1 MSEEEHVKQ
10 FLNSSTFN
18 QLSAN
23 QQKHAQAILTRFN
36 SFMNDEQHLADTA
49 WTPQAVQQ
57 VMVGQFI
64 ADPDLTNSFG
74 IAVAPVLKAY
84 QRFLKVDNLSELEQ
98 AIDDQ
103 RATMNECRK
112 SHQTLQELNGKGSKS
127 PKATSKKAPAKKAK
141 TSKKGSTAKKATT
154 KKAVPQSTS
163 HPLSAAD
170 LSALVDEVKQAVL
183 EAPEFQDQALNSA
196 DQQYLVTQ
204 FLTLINQECH
214 QRPNE
219 WQFNDLQMVLGMM
232 MPLDPNITKSEIEN
246 IVPTAQALFEY
257 LKRTG
262 HIEMDQYK
270 VGLKAIANMQNSQ
283 NVLALMNRKERQTQL
298 MMSYIRSQGVD
309 IDDVKKTDKWMDEHR
324 TEVADFMKTILKP
337 WSAYERQQLKHQ
349 QRGQQLQQGARDQ
362 QLRHK
367 KRVPQGIKFSKKLRR
382 RLRRHK

>member
-74 IAVAPVLKAY
+74 IAVATVLKAY
-84 QRFLKVDNLSELEQ
+84 QRFLKVDNLSALEQ

-112 SHQTLQELNGKGSKS
+112 SHQTLQELNGLSAK
-127 PKATSKKAPAKKAK
+127 PNNTNAKKAPAKKAK
-141 TSKKGSTAKKATT
+141 ASQKKTPAKKTI
-154 KKAVPQSTS
+154 KQAVSQSTS
-163 HPLSAAD
+163 HPLSTAE
-170 LSALVDEVKQAVL
+170 LSSLIDEVKQAVL
-183 EAPEFQDQALNSA
+183 QAPEFQDQALNSA

-204 FLTLINQECH
+204 FLTLINQEFH

-232 MPLDPNITKSEIEN
+232 MPLDPHITKTEIEN

-262 HIEMDQYK
+262 GIEMEQYK

-283 NVLALMNRKERQTQL
+283 NVLASMNRKERQTQL

-309 IDDVKKTDKWMDEHR
+309 IDDVKKTDQWMDEHR

-362 QLRHK
+362 QLSHK

>member
-1 MSEEEHVKQ
+1 MSEEEHVQQ

-49 WTPQAVQQ
+49 WTPQAVQA

-84 QRFLKVDNLSELEQ
+84 QRFLKADNLAELEQ

-103 RATMNECRK
+103 RPTMNECRK
-112 SHQTLQELNGKGSKS
+112 SHQTLAELNGQGT
-127 PKATSKKAPAKKAK
+127 KASSKKAPAKPAKAAQQQ
-141 TSKKGSTAKKATT
+141 TTT
-154 KKAVPQSTS
+154 KQADQVSY
-163 HPLSAAD
+163 HPLTAGE
-170 LSALVDEVKQAVL
+170 LSSLIDEVKQAVL
-183 EAPEFQDQALNSA
+183 QEPEFQEQSLNSA
-196 DQQYLVTQ
+196 DQQYLVAQ

-232 MPLDPNITKSEIEN
+232 PLDPNITKTEIEN

-257 LKRTG
+257 LKRVG
-262 HIEMDQYK
+262 RIEMDQYK

-283 NVLALMNRKERQTQL
+283 NVLAAMNRKERQTQL

-309 IDDVKKTDKWMDEHR
+309 IDNVKKTDQWMDAHR
-324 TEVADFMKTILKP
+324 SEVADFMKTILKP
-337 WSAYERQQLKHQ
+337 WSAFERQQLKHQ
-349 QRGQQLQQGARDQ
+349 QRGQQLKQGARDQ
-362 QLRHK
+362 QLSHK
-367 KRVPQGIKFSKKLRR
+367 KRVSQGIKFSKKLRR
-382 RLRRHK
+382 LRRHK

>member
-1 MSEEEHVKQ
+1 MSEEEHINQ

-64 ADPDLTNSFG
+64 ADPTLTNSFG

-84 QRFLKVDNLSELEQ
+84 QRFLKVDNLSALEQ

-112 SHQTLQELNGKGSKS
+112 SHKTLQELNGKS
-127 PKATSKKAPAKKAK
+127 ATTAKTKKTAHKKTKRSKKAASSQSA
-141 TSKKGSTAKKATT
+141 TANPVSA
-154 KKAVPQSTS
+154 
-163 HPLSAAD
+163 HPLSADELAS
-170 LSALVDEVKQAVL
+170 LIDEVKQAVVK
-183 EAPEFQDQALNSA
+183 EAEFQEAVLNSA
-196 DQQYLVTQ
+196 DQQYLATQ
-204 FLTLINQECH
+204 FLSLINQEFH

-219 WQFNDLQMVLGMM
+219 WQFNDIQMVLGMM
-232 MPLDPNITKSEIEN
+232 MPLDPNITKDEIQN

-257 LKRTG
+257 LKRAG
-262 HIEMDQYK
+262 HINMDQYK

-283 NVLALMNRKERQTQL
+283 NVLASMNRKERQTQL

-309 IDDVKKTDKWMDEHR
+309 IDDVQKTDKWMDAHR
-324 TEVADFMKTILKP
+324 SEVADFMETILKP
-337 WSAYERQQLKHQ
+337 WSAYERQQLAHQ
-349 QRGQQLQQGARDQ
+349 QRGQQLQQGQRDQ
-362 QLRHK
+362 QLRRK
-367 KRVPQGIKFSKKLRR
+367 NRVPQGIKFSKKLRR

>member
-112 SHQTLQELNGKGSKS
+112 SHQTLQELNGKDSKS
-127 PKATSKKAPAKKAK
+127 PKAKPKKAPAKKTKA
-141 TSKKGSTAKKATT
+141 SKKGATAKQTA
-154 KKAVPQSTS
+154 PQSTA
-163 HPLSAAD
+163 HPLSAAE

-232 MPLDPNITKSEIEN
+232 MPLDPNITKAEIEN

-283 NVLALMNRKERQTQL
+283 NVLASMNRKERQTQL